1 MLDWHL
7 SFALKGPSLHIAA
20 ALVLKSLSWCVVTLL
35 SLLCHVCVGLQ
46 DADLLLLSLL
56 CHEPYF
62 IVMRENMEAGV
73 SVFCTWHKAC
83 MCVATCGSAF

>member
-1 MLDWHL
+1 MKVAVQLT
-7 SFALKGPSLHIAA
+7 STASSLTINNKAA
-20 ALVLKSLSWCVVTLL
+20 ARLAGACFA
-35 SLLCHVCVGLQ
+35 LQ

-73 SVFCTWHKAC
+73 SSMWEPMPQPGMRKHDP
-83 MCVATCGSAF
+83 